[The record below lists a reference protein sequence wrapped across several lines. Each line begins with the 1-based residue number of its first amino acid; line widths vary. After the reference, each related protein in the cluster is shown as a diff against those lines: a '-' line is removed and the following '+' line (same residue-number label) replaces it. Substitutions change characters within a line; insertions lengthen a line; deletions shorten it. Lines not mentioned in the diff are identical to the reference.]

1 MKIIEEQYFNE
12 NEIKEMLLYNNS
24 ALMKS
29 LLLLYEYQTE
39 EEKIIGESCSKNNV
53 GFNKYD
59 STILTKYS
67 KEIKDKGGLYKNQ
80 IKELRKRILK
90 YNKQI
95 TKIINNKKAK
105 EEGVQ
110 LKWKI

>member
-1 MKIIEEQYFNE
+1 MKIIEVQYFSE

-29 LLLLYEYQTE
+29 LLLLYECQTE
-39 EEKIIGESCSKNNV
+39 EEKEMGESFNKNNA

-59 STILTKYS
+59 SSILSKYS
-67 KEIKDKGGLYKNQ
+67 REIKDKGGLYKYQ

-110 LKWKI
+110 LKWEI

>member
-1 MKIIEEQYFNE
+1 MKIIEVQYFSE
-12 NEIKEMLLYNNS
+12 NEIKEILLYNNS

-29 LLLLYEYQTE
+29 LLLLYECQTE
-39 EEKIIGESCSKNNV
+39 EEKKIGESFNKNNA

-59 STILTKYS
+59 SSILTKYS
-67 KEIKDKGGLYKNQ
+67 
-80 IKELRKRILK
+80 KELRKRILK

-110 LKWKI
+110 LKWEI